1 MTLSLKQCL
10 DAFIED
16 CRSCDYNLGTLAG
29 YRKDINIFIKW
40 AWHQNCLTPSD
51 VTPDLLEAYQQ
62 YLMNYR
68 TRYNTPLKASTR
80 KTYLMRLKAL
90 LNWLSK
96 QGIIEYSPSES
107 IILPKMVVTLPKV
120 LSVAEME
127 RLLASVDV
135 HSPYGVRD
143 KAILETLYSTGI
155 RSIEAANLT
164 PDNIDFDSGWV
175 MIRQGKFK
183 KDRRI
188 PIGDTAM
195 NWLTQYLNYERPK
208 SKRSKQYTQV
218 FLSVQSHPFTA
229 KGVSALVSRYL
240 KQSGLRKQGGSHLIR
255 HTMASHMLQNGADI
269 RYIQQMLGHSSLSST
284 QIYTQ
289 VQDRDLK
296 TEHRAK
302 HPAKLINENKL
313 N

>member
-1 MTLSLKQCL
+1 MALSLKQCL

-16 CRSCDYNLGTLAG
+16 CRSRDYSPGTLAG
-29 YRKDINIFIKW
+29 YRKDINIFINW
-40 AWHQNCLTPSD
+40 AWQQHCLTPND
-51 VTPDLLEAYQQ
+51 ITARLLEDYQQ
-62 YLMNYR
+62 HLITYR
-68 TRYNTPLKASTR
+68 TRYNTPLKPATR
-80 KTYLMRLKAL
+80 KTYLMRLQAL
-90 LNWLSK
+90 LHWLSK
-96 QGIIEYSPSES
+96 QGVMMYSPIES
-107 IILPKMVVTLPKV
+107 IVLPESGITIPKTL
-120 LSVAEME
+120 SMTEMD
-127 RLLASVDV
+127 RLISAIDI
-135 HSPYGVRD
+135 HKPYGVRD
-143 KAILETLYSTGI
+143 RAILETLYSTGM
-155 RSIEAANLT
+155 RAIEAASLT
-164 PDNIDFDSGWV
+164 PDNIDFDTGWV

-195 NWLTQYLNYERPK
+195 NWLNQYLKDERPK
-208 SKRSKQYTQV
+208 SKRAAEYTQV
-218 FLSVQSHPFTA
+218 FLSAQSHPFTA
-229 KGVSALVSRYL
+229 KGISALVGRYL

-255 HTMASHMLQNGADI
+255 HSMASHMLQNGADI